1 MILYLRN
8 IVPEVAR
15 RQWMVH
21 IVTTDAALDH
31 PAYSLLNQECGDYF
45 TVSTMPAVRFPAAAP
60 SVGNLLRYQLRQ
72 FRAFAD
78 AYGAIRHQVQPDVVY
93 LNDLNCCDK
102 AMGLLGSPFAG
113 SPLIATLLGIKF
125 HHRSMDVISV
135 SSRNDWLNE
144 KLFARLLRVR
154 SLMSLLQI
162 DPLLVPY
169 VERKSLKGSEK
180 VRYVPDI
187 AHLSGN
193 ITRQQARRALAIND
207 EQIVVLVYGSL
218 DARKGIKSLVA
229 ALRQLGST
237 CNVVALVA
245 GEPQGSVRQLLAE
258 KEVTDLIEFGMLQ
271 ISAGFLNDEREFA
284 VFKAADIV
292 WLGYEGFCGMSG
304 VLLQA
309 GLAGLPVIA
318 CKQGLIGWFARN
330 HGLGEIVDTADPADI
345 AVSLQRLAT
354 DPQMRRSYGE
364 HGRRLAINH
373 APRRFADNVCDA
385 IFCAANGK

>member
-1 MILYLRN
+1 
-8 IVPEVAR
+8 
-15 RQWMVH
+15 
-21 IVTTDAALDH
+21 
-31 PAYSLLNQECGDYF
+31 
-45 TVSTMPAVRFPAAAP
+45 MPAVHFPAAVP

-78 AYGAIRHQVQPDVVY
+78 AYRAIRRQVQPDVVY

-102 AMGLLGSPFAG
+102 AVGLLGSPFAG
-113 SPLIATLLGIKF
+113 SPLTATLLGIKF
-125 HHRSMDVISV
+125 HHRSMDVNGV

-169 VERKSLKGSEK
+169 VKRKSLKGFEK

-187 AHLSGN
+187 AHLSGK
-193 ITRQQARRALAIND
+193 ITKQQARRAFAIND
-207 EQIVVLVYGSL
+207 DQIVVLVYGSL

-229 ALRQLGST
+229 ALHHLGRTS
-237 CNVVALVA
+237 NVVALVA
-245 GEPQGSVRQLLAE
+245 GEPQWSVRQLLTE
-258 KEVTDLIEFGMLQ
+258 KDVTDLMESGRLQ
-271 ISAGFLNDEREFA
+271 VSAGFLSDQREFT

-292 WLGYEGFCGMSG
+292 WLGYQGFYGMSG

-318 CKQGLIGWFARN
+318 CKQGLIGWFVQN
-330 HGLGEIVDTADPADI
+330 HGLGEIVDATDPADI
-345 AVSLQRLAT
+345 ALSLQRLANE
-354 DPQMRRSYGE
+354 PQTRCSYGE
-364 HGRRLAINH
+364 RGRRLAIDH
-373 APRRFADNVCDA
+373 APQRFADNVCDA
-385 IFCAANGK
+385 IFSAAHGM